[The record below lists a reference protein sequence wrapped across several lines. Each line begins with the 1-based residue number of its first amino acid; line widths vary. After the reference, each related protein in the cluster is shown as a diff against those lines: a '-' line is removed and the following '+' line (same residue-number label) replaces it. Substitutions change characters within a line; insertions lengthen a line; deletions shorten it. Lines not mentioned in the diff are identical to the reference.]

1 MANPWD
7 NVTLETVRDRLKKLD
22 EPPPTNDLDKNAL
35 NVARMVASGFLTLKD
50 KSEERRHLEGLLKH
64 MEAERADC

>member
-22 EPPPTNDLDKNAL
+22 EPQLPTALDKNAL
-35 NVARMVASGFLTLKD
+35 NVARMVASGFLAIKD
-50 KSEERRHLEGLLKH
+50 KAEERRLLEGLLKH
-64 MEAERADC
+64 MEADRAG